1 MLKKSEPEVNS
12 IEQWMMRKTT
22 KNILFFLI
30 LGIGV
35 LLAQNNKI
43 NTTNK
48 MALISGGVY
57 TPLYGEKNNNVKI
70 IVASFYI
77 DKYPVTNA
85 QFLQFV
91 KENPRWRKSKVKK
104 LFADK
109 NYLSHWEN
117 DLALGNNVLPN
128 SPVTNI
134 SWFAAKAY
142 CEYYRKRLP
151 TVAEWEL
158 VAKASANNP
167 DGSKDQNFIKQIL
180 EWYSKPVDQKIPSVG
195 LHGKNYWGVSDT
207 HGLVWEW
214 TSDFFSSL
222 VTGES
227 RGDSGLER
235 NLFCGSGSVNAS
247 DFKNYPAF
255 MRFAFRSSLKANY
268 TTNNLGFRCAKD
280 FNKKGN

>member
-1 MLKKSEPEVNS
+1 ME
-12 IEQWMMRKTT
+12 KTK
-22 KNILFFLI
+22 KNILLFLI
-30 LGIGV
+30 LCINV
-35 LLAQNNKI
+35 TVAQSNKI
-43 NTTNK
+43 SPANN
-48 MALISGGVY
+48 MVLINGGVY
-57 TPLYGEKNNNVKI
+57 TPLYGEKNNEVKI
-70 IVASFYI
+70 KVAPFYI

-85 QFLQFV
+85 QFLEFV
-91 KENPRWRKSKVKK
+91 KANPKWRKSNVKK

-109 NYLSHWEN
+109 NYLSHWKN
-117 DLALGNNVLPN
+117 DLELGNNTLPN

-134 SWFAAKAY
+134 SWFAAKAF
-142 CEYYRKRLP
+142 CDYYGKRLP

-158 VAKASANNP
+158 VAKASATNP

-180 EWYSKPVDQKIPSVG
+180 EWYSTPTPGKVPSISERE
-195 LHGKNYWGVSDT
+195 KNYWGVSDM

-227 RGDSGLER
+227 RGDSGFER

>member
-1 MLKKSEPEVNS
+1 MK
-12 IEQWMMRKTT
+12 RTT
-22 KNILFFLI
+22 KNILLLLLFCI
-30 LGIGV
+30 NV
-35 LLAQNNKI
+35 LYSQSDKI
-43 NTTNK
+43 NPPNE
-48 MALISGGVY
+48 MAMISGGLY
-57 TPLYGEKNNNVKI
+57 TPLYGDKNNDVKI
-70 IVASFYI
+70 KVAPFYI

-85 QFLQFV
+85 QFLEFV
-91 KENPRWRKSKVKK
+91 KANPRWQKSNVKK

-109 NYLSHWEN
+109 NYLSQWKN
-117 DLALGNNVLPN
+117 DLELGKNALPN

-142 CEYYRKRLP
+142 SEYYGKRLP
-151 TVAEWEL
+151 SVSEWEL
-158 VAKASANNP
+158 VAKSSLTLA
-167 DGSKDQNFIKQIL
+167 DGSKDPNFIKQIL
-180 EWYSKPVDQKIPSVG
+180 EWYSRPMQEVIPAIG
-195 LHGKNYWGVSDT
+195 KRGKNYWGVYDI

-280 FNKKGN
+280 LNKKGN

>member
-1 MLKKSEPEVNS
+1 MLC
-12 IEQWMMRKTT
+12 
-22 KNILFFLI
+22 LCFLH
-30 LGIGV
+30 
-35 LLAQNNKI
+35 AQNNK
-43 NTTNK
+43 TNPPTG
-48 MALISGGVY
+48 MVAISGGVY
-57 TPLYGEKNNNVKI
+57 TPLYVAKNDSVEI
-70 IVASFYI
+70 RVAPFFI
-77 DKYPVTNA
+77 DKYPVTNV
-85 QFLQFV
+85 QYLKFV
-91 KENPRWRKSKVKK
+91 KANPKWQKSKVKK

-109 NYLSHWEN
+109 NYLSNWKN
-117 DLALGNNVLPN
+117 DFEFGENVLPN

-142 CEYYRKRLP
+142 CEYYGKRLL

-158 VAKASANNP
+158 VAKASANRS
-167 DGSKDQNFIKQIL
+167 DGSKDQNYVKQIL
-180 EWYSKPVDQKIPSVG
+180 EWYSQPMQKMLPAVG
-195 LHGKNYWGVSDT
+195 QHEKNYWGVYDI

-268 TTNNLGFRCAKD
+268 TTNSLGFRCAKD

>member
-1 MLKKSEPEVNS
+1 MGQP
-12 IEQWMMRKTT
+12 T
-22 KNILFFLI
+22 KNILFFLM
-30 LGIGV
+30 IGATV
-35 LLAQNNKI
+35 LFAQKSKI
-43 NTTNK
+43 NPENN
-48 MALISGGVY
+48 MVFISGGVY
-57 TPLYGEKNNNVKI
+57 TPLYGEKNNEVKI
-70 IVASFYI
+70 KVAPFYL
-77 DKYPVTNA
+77 DKYPITNA
-85 QFLQFV
+85 QFLEFV
-91 KENPRWRKSKVKK
+91 KANSKWRKSSVKK

-109 NYLSHWEN
+109 NYLSHWKN
-117 DLALGNNVLPN
+117 DLELGKSVLPN

-142 CEYYRKRLP
+142 CEHYGKRLP

-158 VAKASANNP
+158 VAKASAKLA
-167 DGSKDQNFIKQIL
+167 DGSKDQNYVKRIL
-180 EWYSKPVDQKIPSVG
+180 EWYSQPMQEMLPVIGKG
-195 LHGKNYWGVSDT
+195 EKNYWGIYDM
-207 HGLVWEW
+207 HDMVWEW
-214 TSDFFSSL
+214 TSDFFSSM

>member
-1 MLKKSEPEVNS
+1 MGLKKVN
-12 IEQWMMRKTT
+12 T
-22 KNILFFLI
+22 
-30 LGIGV
+30 V
-35 LLAQNNKI
+35 LLLIGLMNIIVSAQNRKVNI
-43 NTTNK
+43 PEG
-48 MALISGGVY
+48 MVLISGGVY
-57 TPLYGEKNNNVKI
+57 TPLYGAKKDSITVK
-70 IVASFYI
+70 VEPFYM

-85 QFLQFV
+85 QFLEFV
-91 KENPRWRKSKVKK
+91 KKNPKWQRSKMKN

-109 NYLSHWEN
+109 NYLSNWKSDSE
-117 DLALGNNVLPN
+117 LGEKVLPN

-142 CEYYRKRLP
+142 CKYYKKRLP
-151 TVAEWEL
+151 SVAEWEL
-158 VAKASANNP
+158 VAKASAAKP
-167 DGSKDQNFIKQIL
+167 DGSQDPNYIKQIL
-180 EWYSKPVDQKIPSVG
+180 EWYSRPTPEKIPQIG
-195 LHGKNYWGVSDT
+195 LRGKNYWGVFDL

-214 TSDFFSSL
+214 TSDFFSAL

-268 TTNNLGFRCAKD
+268 ATNNLGFRCVRDIK
-280 FNKKGN
+280 

>member
-1 MLKKSEPEVNS
+1 
-12 IEQWMMRKTT
+12 MRKTT
-22 KNILFFLI
+22 KNILIFIMLCVNA
-30 LGIGV
+30 LP
-35 LLAQNNKI
+35 AQSNKANTLNN
-43 NTTNK
+43 
-48 MALISGGVY
+48 MVLISRGVY
-57 TPLYGEKNNNVKI
+57 TPLYGEKNNTLKI
-70 IVASFYI
+70 KVTPFYI

-85 QFLQFV
+85 QFLEFV
-91 KENPRWRKSKVKK
+91 KANPKWRKSSVKK
-104 LFADK
+104 LFADR
-109 NYLSHWEN
+109 NYLSNWNN
-117 DLALGNNVLPN
+117 DLEFGKNTPPN

-142 CEYYRKRLP
+142 CEYYGKRLP
-151 TVAEWEL
+151 SVAEWEL
-158 VAKASANNP
+158 VAKASAVSP
-167 DGSKDQNFIKQIL
+167 DGSKDQNYVKKIL
-180 EWYSKPVDQKIPSVG
+180 EWYSQPMQEVIPAIG
-195 LHGKNYWGVSDT
+195 QHEKNYWGVYDM
-207 HGLVWEW
+207 HDLVWEW